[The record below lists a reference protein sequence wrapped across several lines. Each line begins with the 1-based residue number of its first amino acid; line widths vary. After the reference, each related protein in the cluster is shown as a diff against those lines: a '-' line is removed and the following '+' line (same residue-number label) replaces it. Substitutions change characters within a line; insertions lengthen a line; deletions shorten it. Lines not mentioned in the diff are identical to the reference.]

1 MLVTLDGVRWQDF
14 FGENLA
20 RLYEI
25 DIEARR
31 NEIPGD
37 VISQMKTAY
46 VEQGPE
52 PSNSAY
58 GWVL

>member
-1 MLVTLDGVRWQDF
+1 LI
-14 FGENLA
+14 FGENFA
-20 RLYEI
+20 RLYDI
-25 DIEARR
+25 DIEAKR
-31 NEIPGD
+31 NEIPSD
-37 VISQMKTAY
+37 AISGMKTAY